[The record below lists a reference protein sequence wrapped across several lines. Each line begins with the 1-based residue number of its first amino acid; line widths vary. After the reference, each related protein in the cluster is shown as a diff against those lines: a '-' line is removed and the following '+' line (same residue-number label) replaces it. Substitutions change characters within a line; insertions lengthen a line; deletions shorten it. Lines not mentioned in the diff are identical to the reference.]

1 MASYRLHYFDVRGRG
16 EIVRMLFKLAQAEF
30 GDIRVT
36 QGEWTDVKH
45 DTPTGELPYL
55 EVGEK
60 QLTQSLTIARYLARE
75 FGLAG
80 DTNWER
86 ALVEQVVDT
95 CDDLRAENAKIIH
108 ERDPVRLALMKSK
121 MKDQILPKYLNRLTK
136 FLNEHGDRYFI
147 GSKITSADI
156 AVHEVLTT
164 FLQNDPSCLDKHDVL
179 RKHRQL
185 VEHHPNLSE
194 YLSSRPRFVV

>member
-1 MASYRLHYFDVRGRG
+1 MASYRLHYFDLRGRG
-16 EIVRMLFKLAQAEF
+16 EIERMLFKLAQVEF
-30 GDIRVT
+30 EDIRVN
-36 QGEWTDVKH
+36 QSEWSRVKH

-55 EVGEK
+55 EVDGK

-80 DTNWER
+80 STSWEC

-108 ERDPVRLALMKSK
+108 ETDPGKLAVMQSK
-121 MKDQILPKYLNRLTK
+121 MKDEILPKYLKRLAK
-136 FLNEHGDRYFI
+136 FQNDHGDRYFV
-147 GSKITSADI
+147 GTEITLADI

-164 FLQNDPSCLDKHDVL
+164 FLQNDPSCLDQHGVL
-179 RKHRQL
+179 RDHRHL
-185 VEHHPNLSE
+185 VELHPHLRE
-194 YLSSRPRFVV
+194 YIANRPHSVV

>member
-1 MASYRLHYFDVRGRG
+1 MASYRLHYFDVRGRA
-16 EIVRMLFKLAQAEF
+16 EIVRMLFKLAQVEF
-30 GDIRVT
+30 EDIRVT
-36 QGEWTDVKH
+36 ESEWTRVKL

-80 DTNWER
+80 DTSWER

-95 CDDLRAENAKIIH
+95 CDDLRAANAKIIH
-108 ERDPVRLALMKSK
+108 ESDADRLAVIKSE

-136 FLNEHGDRYFI
+136 FLTDHGDRYFVR
-147 GSKITSADI
+147 SEITLADI

-164 FLQNDPSCLDKHDVL
+164 FLQNDPSCMDKHEVL
-179 RKHRQL
+179 RGHRQL

-194 YLSSRPRFVV
+194 YLSTRPHSVV